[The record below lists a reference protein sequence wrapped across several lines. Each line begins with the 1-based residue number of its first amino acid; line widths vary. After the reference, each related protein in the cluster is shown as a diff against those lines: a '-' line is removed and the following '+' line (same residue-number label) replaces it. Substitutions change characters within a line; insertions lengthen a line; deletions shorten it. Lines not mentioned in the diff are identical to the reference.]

1 MLSAF
6 FGLSILSW
14 RGEGMSYVDLLNP
27 NEFKR
32 TDVIVRVFE
41 AERNNLALTFH
52 KGVETL
58 GLGVTIAT
66 GENSGDKI
74 AFFILVDQYSE
85 FSSGLHASTILIG
98 DLT

>member
-1 MLSAF
+1 
-6 FGLSILSW
+6 
-14 RGEGMSYVDLLNP
+14 MSYVDLLNP

-32 TDVIVRVFE
+32 TDVIVRVFQ

-58 GLGVTIAT
+58 GLGVTTAT
-66 GENSGDKI
+66 RENSGDKT

>member
-1 MLSAF
+1 
-6 FGLSILSW
+6 
-14 RGEGMSYVDLLNP
+14 MSYVDLLNP